1 MSQLNLSI
9 SDFSMKTYQIQ
20 EKRHMQ
26 ALGRKGTNSP
36 IKDMTSMILMT
47 SLWIQMIA
55 ITKTYL
61 THI

>member
-1 MSQLNLSI
+1 MFQLNLSLR
-9 SDFSMKTYQIQ
+9 DLSMKTYRIQ
-20 EKRHMQ
+20 DMRRKK
-26 ALGRKGTNSP
+26 ASGRKGANIP
-36 IKDMTSMILMT
+36 IKDMTSLVLMN